1 MSQNP
6 TSEKNELVMAIKE
19 EHILVTPENK
29 VTVHV
34 GLANHGESDDYFDI
48 LVKGI
53 PPDWV
58 TVDTPVVHLAAGEVC
73 QIMLTIQPPALLHS
87 RVGQY
92 PLDVQAVSQS
102 DRQHSATAHSFVTVA
117 AYHSG
122 GRIGIALGSV
132 YFSVVPGA
140 SVTVPLLLQNR
151 GQREDVF
158 QLSIEGLPANWISA
172 NAGFIRLEPSARQE
186 VDITISVPRTS
197 EATVGRTPFKI
208 VIISQDFPDQKDD
221 AECILTVAAFSKFSI
236 ALFPKTLRA
245 GQAGHLTIYNEGN
258 TSDAYS
264 VGFHSPAGKLLFERQ
279 VPVRHTGTQP
289 EVGYVPVTGDEKVHI
304 EAGRQGVYSFRTQ
317 LKSPPLVGE
326 AKLYPFTVDVRSA
339 ENLATDLPGEVS
351 QAGMVPPWAIATLM
365 VLPLILCFL
374 FVLPPL
380 LSYRGAQAA
389 AHSTETAIAAETLSA
404 ATGTPA
410 DNVDDDAD
418 GLSNADEVTAG
429 TDPINPDTDS
439 DEILDGQETGIT
451 HTNPL
456 VVDTDKDGLSDGDE
470 VLRRKTNPLNV
481 DTDTDSLPDGDEVA
495 RRTDPLAP
503 DTDKDGLS
511 DGVEVNLSSDPLQ
524 QDSDRDGLLDG
535 RENQTCPNVLTPDT
549 DGDGVLDGK
558 DLEPCNPANPLWT
571 ATAFAAQTQSATSVP
586 PTGVPPTGVPPT
598 NAPPTAIPPTSVPP
612 TAAPTITPLP
622 TYTPLPTVTNPPP
635 PTATATIPAL
645 QGVMLFESNR
655 DGNPEIYAE
664 NLASQVLLRLTT
676 NTAIDVQPVLA
687 PDSSARV
694 VYVSNQNGN
703 NEIYLTGLNRQPPV
717 NLTNNPSDDQQPAWS
732 PDGKWIVFTSNRD
745 GNQEIYIMNQSGG
758 EVRNLTANAAS
769 DFAPTWF
776 SIPGFLSLGTE
787 EWIAFTSN
795 RDGNQE
801 VYRIRPDGTGLT
813 NLTKNPANDYAPA
826 SFSSGQ
832 LAFVSDRDGNPEIY
846 TATSDGGSP
855 TNITNSF
862 GQDLSPVFSPDGKWI
877 AFSSDRDGN
886 FEIYVVEL
894 ATGRVYNITRSPAQD
909 TSPDW

>member
-6 TSEKNELVMAIKE
+6 TSEKSPLVMAIKE

-34 GLANHGESDDYFDI
+34 GLANHSEQDDYFDI

-58 TVDTPVVHLAAGEVC
+58 TLDSPVVHLAVGETRQVL
-73 QIMLTIQPPALLHS
+73 LTIQPPALLHS
-87 RVGQY
+87 KVGQY

-102 DRQHSATAHSFVTVA
+102 NPQHSATAHSFLTVA

-140 SVTVPLLLQNR
+140 SATVQMLLQNR
-151 GQREDVF
+151 GQLEDTF
-158 QLSIEGLPANWISA
+158 QLSIEGLPANWIST

-186 VDITISVPRTS
+186 VEFTISVPRTS
-197 EATVGRTPFKI
+197 EASVGRTPFKI
-208 VIISQDFPDQKDD
+208 VVISQDFPDQKDEV
-221 AECILTVAAFSKFSI
+221 ECILTVAAFSKFSI
-236 ALFPKTLRA
+236 TLFPKTLRA

-258 TSDAYS
+258 TSDTYS
-264 VGFHSPAGKLLFERQ
+264 VGFRNPATKLLFERQ
-279 VPVRHTGTQP
+279 GHVSHNGTQP
-289 EVGYVPVTGDEKVHI
+289 QVSYFPVTGDEKIHI
-304 EAGRQGVYSFRTQ
+304 EAGRQGVYAFRGR

-326 AKLYPFTVDVRSA
+326 AKLYPFTVDVLSA
-339 ENLATDLPGEVS
+339 ENLATDLPGEIS
-351 QAGMVPPWAIATLM
+351 EAGMVPPWVIATLL
-365 VLPLILCFL
+365 VIPIILCFL

-389 AHSTETAIAAETLSA
+389 AHDTQTAIAAETLA
-404 ATGTPA
+404 ASTGTPA
-410 DNVDDDAD
+410 YNEDDDGD

-429 TDPINPDTDS
+429 TDPINPDTDD
-439 DEILDGQETGIT
+439 DEILDGQEIGIT
-451 HTNPL
+451 HTDPL
-456 VVDTDKDGLSDGDE
+456 VADTDKDGLSDGDE
-470 VLRRKTNPLNV
+470 VLRRKTNALNA
-481 DTDTDSLPDGDEVA
+481 DTDADSLRDGDEAA

-503 DTDKDGLS
+503 DSDKDGLS
-511 DGVEVNLSSDPLQ
+511 DGVEVNISSDPLQ
-524 QDSDRDGLLDG
+524 PDSDLDGLIDG
-535 RENQTCPNVLTPDT
+535 RENQTCPHILTPDT

-558 DLEPCNPANPLWT
+558 DLEPCNPSNPLWT
-571 ATAFAAQTQSATSVP
+571 ATALAAQTQSATTIP

-598 NAPPTAIPPTSVPP
+598 GVPPTAIPPTSVPP

-622 TYTPLPTVTNPPP
+622 TYTPTSTATPSPP

-664 NLASQVLLRLTT
+664 NLASQALLRLTS
-676 NTAIDVQPVLA
+676 NTVLDVQPALA
-687 PDSSARV
+687 SDSSRV
-694 VYVSNQNGN
+694 IYVSNQNGN

-717 NLTNNPSDDQQPAWS
+717 NLTNSPSDDQQPAWS
-732 PDGKWIVFTSNRD
+732 PDGNWIVFTSNRD
-745 GNQEIYIMNQSGG
+745 GNQEIYIMNKNGG

-769 DFAPTWF
+769 DFAPVWF
-776 SIPGFLSLGTE
+776 SIPGFLSIGTE

-801 VYRIRPDGTGLT
+801 IYRVRPDGSGLT
-813 NLTKNPANDYAPA
+813 NLTKNPANDYAPT

-832 LAFVSDRDGNPEIY
+832 LAFVTDRDGNPEIY

-855 TNITNSF
+855 TNVTNSF

-877 AFSSDRDGN
+877 AFASDRDGN

-894 ATGRVYNITRSPAQD
+894 STGRVYNITRHPAHD